1 MHLHLLKHHPDLG
14 PARIG
19 DWLASMGH
27 SFTVFHLYDGELVP
41 RPGDCD
47 ALIILDDLED
57 RDQAPWLKAE
67 RKLIDQMLDGH
78 KPLLG
83 LGAGAR
89 RIAEALDAPV
99 GRGTQAE
106 AGWQTV
112 SLADDSPFDLPDDF
126 PALLWHSQVFGLP
139 DDALPLGGTPT
150 SPVLGFAWDA
160 GRVVGLACHLHHHQ
174 ESLTAFLET
183 MPLPQGAD
191 ASPRTQSPET
201 ILAEARRLDTLAPLL
216 DRLLSQWLRTAP
228 DV

>member
-1 MHLHLLKHHPDLG
+1 MAPPTLNLSEAPMHLHLLKHHPDLG

-83 LGAGAR
+83 DR
-89 RIAEALDAPV
+89 PV
-99 GRGTQAE
+99 VPRVNTDTSIKE
-106 AGWQTV
+106 TV
-112 SLADDSPFDLPDDF
+112 FYRD
-126 PALLWHSQVFGLP
+126 H
-139 DDALPLGGTPT
+139 
-150 SPVLGFAWDA
+150 
-160 GRVVGLACHLHHHQ
+160 C
-174 ESLTAFLET
+174 
-183 MPLPQGAD
+183 
-191 ASPRTQSPET
+191 
-201 ILAEARRLDTLAPLL
+201 
-216 DRLLSQWLRTAP
+216 
-228 DV
+228 